1 MAMDARRE
9 AILEQIRQA
18 FPKKPRVKKALKL
31 ARRNFPYYEKRL
43 EEEFR
48 GKTWEEALALPK
60 IVYMLSDIDYL
71 REFTDEAYCYYL
83 PAFLTAVM
91 LETSKWLY
99 SAPIEYIGKLHSL
112 FSAEQIAAIIAFL
125 EYQAE
130 FARADIFYNAR
141 IVDEIENLA
150 LKLMAYQAELE
161 TGEVE

>member
-1 MAMDARRE
+1 
-9 AILEQIRQA
+9 
-18 FPKKPRVKKALKL
+18 
-31 ARRNFPYYEKRL
+31 
-43 EEEFR
+43 
-48 GKTWEEALALPK
+48 
-60 IVYMLSDIDYL
+60 
-71 REFTDEAYCYYL
+71 
-83 PAFLTAVM
+83 M